1 MSEILAIYP
10 GSFDPPTEGHMNVI
24 ERASKVF
31 DRVIVA
37 VAINSTKQSVFT
49 PDERVSLLKKIFKDN
64 ASIEVDKFEDR
75 LLVDY
80 AKSKKVN
87 VIIRGLRTVSD
98 YEFENQMSLAN
109 RKLAPNIEILF
120 MMAES
125 RYSHFSS
132 SLIKEIAR
140 LGGPVEGMLDPSIAK
155 KLKEKLLK

>member
-1 MSEILAIYP
+1 MGNTVIYP

-140 LGGPVEGMLDPSIAK
+140 FWCPVEGMLDPSIAK

>member
-1 MSEILAIYP
+1 MGNAVIYP